1 LTFTEIQFKQKA
13 AEGMAKAGESSFD
26 DDIMESD
33 IELEGEVVEPDN
45 DLPQKVRILVNS
57 SLIFFD
63 GLVV

>member
-1 LTFTEIQFKQKA
+1 
-13 AEGMAKAGESSFD
+13 MAKAGESSFD
-26 DDIMESD
+26 DEIMESD